1 VVAGRTGMASS
12 PEAEAER
19 RRRISE
25 TRRRQ
30 TGRSMVD
37 EQPKPCACGCGEL
50 ATVNKKTGKA
60 RTWKLGH
67 DNRRQLDAQGR
78 LCCYSCREY
87 KPLAEFGPNKAAAHG
102 IRTRCRKCEC
112 DNASRWVDENP
123 DRAFGTYLRRAYGI
137 TLEQYRQMLA
147 EQGGACAICGEP
159 PTVENSGRWTKRR
172 RRPADP
178 KLIVDHDH
186 VTGKVRGL
194 LCGRCNTGIGAL
206 KDDAAIVRF
215 ALKYLEE
222 RAN

>member
-1 VVAGRTGMASS
+1 MASS

-30 TGRSMVD
+30 SGRSMAD

-78 LCCYSCREY
+78 LCCYSCQEY

-102 IRTRCRKCEC
+102 ARTRCRKCESESSM
-112 DNASRWVDENP
+112 AWT
-123 DRAFGTYLRRAYGI
+123 DRNYDKTWDARLRRNFGI
-137 TLEQYRQMLA
+137 TLEQYRQMFA
-147 EQGGACAICGEP
+147 EQGGVCAICGEP
-159 PTVENSGRWTKRR
+159 PKVVGYRPSRRQGRP
-172 RRPADP
+172 RRPM
-178 KLIVDHDH
+178 LVVDHDH
-186 VTGKVRGL
+186 VTGKIRGL
-194 LCGRCNTGIGAL
+194 LCIHCNRGIGFL
-206 KDDAAIVRF
+206 KDSADIVRF

-222 RAN
+222 RGEQQWP